1 MSPKQAQS
9 TFNLHFKN
17 GILWRRCKSCVI
29 AYWLGSTEPIWSIMI
44 ISVGLQF
51 FSVFSWAKYKSTTGA
66 IMIKKFKFCFHR
78 QIAYFQELLLEK
90 TRIESELLWSSI
102 DHIHFFAHLLVYS
115 LSSPKYAQSTCIL
128 HFKNQILLR
137 RCKSCV
143 MTYWFGSKEYIWS
156 TMIISVCL

>member
-90 TRIESELLWSSI
+90 NENWIRATLEQYWSYS
-102 DHIHFFAHLLVYS
+102 FFRSFAGLF
-115 LSSPKYAQSTCIL
+115 I
-128 HFKNQILLR
+128 
-137 RCKSCV
+137 
-143 MTYWFGSKEYIWS
+143 
-156 TMIISVCL
+156 IISKICSIHLYFAF

>member
-66 IMIKKFKFCFHR
+66 IMIKNSSSVFTGRLHIFR
-78 QIAYFQELLLEK
+78 SYFWRKRELNQSYFGAVLIIFIFSL
-90 TRIESELLWSSI
+90 ICWF
-102 DHIHFFAHLLVYS
+102 IHYRLQNMLNPLIF
-115 LSSPKYAQSTCIL
+115 CIL
-128 HFKNQILLR
+128 RIK
-137 RCKSCV
+137 
-143 MTYWFGSKEYIWS
+143 YY
-156 TMIISVCL
+156 